1 MFGLSD
7 QLLITLGGNILSIGI
22 ILVGGLFVLF
32 NNIRGRTNQ
41 LFAFLM
47 FSCMLYEVFFVVAAL
62 QTEYFAAYFW
72 WFLNIFDVLITMS
85 VVHFIFHIIKK
96 ERKWSWYIILTY
108 ILGIAIFAYAWL
120 DPAAFLPTV
129 VPKMYF
135 FYFLEAGW
143 WYTVMLVYFLALP
156 LVPFVVLLVTYWNSG
171 GVEGKRLEYIILMLL
186 IGYAIG
192 CLNFLLVYNIPI
204 DPVFGM
210 FFGFYF
216 IPIAYGIF
224 ATNLMDIRLVL
235 RRAVVYGITIG
246 AVAAFLT
253 ALILLNDFIIRTL
266 PWLGFWTVPLGV
278 AVVSVVITRT
288 VWAQSK
294 DTDRLKYEFITIA
307 AHKLRT
313 PLTRIRWEIPGLL
326 DRVGENKVVREGLVR
341 IDVANNRLIEL
352 TNILMEAAHTEDT
365 AYSYRKDPVD
375 LAQAIKNA
383 LARFESQIKEKSISS
398 VVQVDPSIKKMP
410 LGDPGR
416 VSSVVDVMIENAVVY
431 TPQGGSIRV
440 ALGEERRGIKFS
452 VSDTGI
458 GVNPEDRERIFSSFF
473 RTDRA
478 KTADTEGVGIGLA
491 IAKSIV
497 EKHNGHIGVDSE
509 GEGKGSTFW
518 FTLPV

>member
-1 MFGLSD
+1 MFGIPD
-7 QLLITLGGNILSIGI
+7 QLLITIAGNVLSIGI

-32 NNIRGRTNQ
+32 SNIKGRTNQ

-47 FSCMLYEVFFVVAAL
+47 FSCMLYEAFFVIAAL

-72 WFLNIFDVLITMS
+72 WFLNIVDVLITMS
-85 VVHFIFHIIKK
+85 VVHFIFHITKK
-96 ERKWSWYIILTY
+96 ERQWAWYIWLTY
-108 ILGIAIFAYAWL
+108 LLGAVIFIYAWVA
-120 DPAAFLPTV
+120 PAAFLPTV

-135 FYFLEAGW
+135 YYYLTAGW
-143 WYTVMLVYFLALP
+143 WYTVMLAYFLALP
-156 LVPFVVLLVTYWNSG
+156 LIPFVTLLTTYWYSG
-171 GVEGKRLEYIILMLL
+171 GIERKRYEYIILMLL

-192 CLNFLLVYNIPI
+192 CLNFLLVYDIQADPI
-204 DPVFGM
+204 FGM

-224 ATNLMDIRLVL
+224 ATNLMDIRLVF

-253 ALILLNDFIIRTL
+253 ALILLNDFIVRAL

-278 AVVSVVITRT
+278 SVVSVIIARL
-288 VWAQSK
+288 VWVQSK

-313 PLTRIRWEIPGLL
+313 PLTRIRWEIADLL
-326 DRVGENKVVREGLVR
+326 TKVGESAPVKEGLVR
-341 IDVANNRLIEL
+341 VDIANNRLIEL

-365 AYSYRKDPVD
+365 AYSYKKDPVD
-375 LAQAIKNA
+375 LSVVIKNA
-383 LARFESQIKEKSISS
+383 LGRFDAQVKEKNLGV
-398 VVQVDPSIKKMP
+398 VVQIDPAAQHP
-410 LGDPGR
+410 VGDSGR
-416 VSSVVDVMIENAVVY
+416 LASVIDVLIENAVIY
-431 TPQGGSIRV
+431 TKSGGSLRIALTPEKGRV
-440 ALGEERRGIKFS
+440 RFA

-458 GVNPEDRERIFSSFF
+458 GINPADQGKIFSSFF
-473 RTDRA
+473 RTDQA

-491 IAKSIV
+491 VAKSIV
-497 EKHNGHIGVDSE
+497 EKHNGHIGVMSE

-518 FTLPV
+518 FTLPA